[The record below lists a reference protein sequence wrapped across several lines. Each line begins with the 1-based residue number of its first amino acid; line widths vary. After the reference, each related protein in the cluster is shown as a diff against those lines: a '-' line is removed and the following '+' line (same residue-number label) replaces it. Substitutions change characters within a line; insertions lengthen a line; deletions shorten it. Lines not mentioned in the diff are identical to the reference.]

1 MKKHLVFFLVVLS
14 FSANLNAQKVKMGEF
29 TSEEIALTEVSFE
42 PDASAVVL
50 WEEGESKFLSG
61 LVETSYLFRK
71 KILKESGKSEADV
84 RIPYYVGDSRTEEV
98 SGIKAQITN
107 FENGEPSTLKLEKEN
122 FYDVD
127 LGDGWKE
134 FRISFPNAQVGSII
148 EYSYRKSDKNLI
160 FLDGWTFQNPI
171 PTLGSQYQ
179 IILVPQLQYKM
190 IGQGYKY
197 LTNTEKVEAN
207 GVYRWTLR
215 NLYSMKEEPFMK
227 NYGDYKE
234 RVEFQLSRYQRAAT
248 TAGPEWEDVI
258 GTWEKLGDEIVE
270 QYEEKGY
277 YRTNPIEKEML
288 NVDLSG
294 TTQKE
299 QAEKAYY
306 FIRDN
311 FTISNS
317 AGFWPDQ
324 TLTQFLKTKSGSVVE
339 LNLALMGIL
348 KSVGI
353 TCDPVL
359 IGSKGNGRSELVSF
373 PFLNQFDGILLVAT
387 IDGKTQILDLEDPLA
402 PFGYVEVQKHIK
414 AGLLLE
420 KEKSKLIPIE
430 IKHSSNTIF
439 FTEVSMNDSKDLV
452 MKSTWRTYFYE
463 GLDIAQKVQ
472 VLNKQ
477 NEPLEK
483 LFTNPDEMKIRSV
496 EVVDELREKNYISTK
511 FDLILEGAG
520 NEDLIMFN
528 PLKFS
533 NFSIN
538 PFTQE
543 YRIFPVDFGY
553 SFNETYNA
561 NVMIPE
567 GYELDDYPVETR
579 ITIEGNAVS
588 FFYNPQIIGNM
599 LKITAKLEVKIPI
612 IEADKYGDLKFF
624 MESVAT
630 KLSEPV
636 ILKKIESQKALGV
649 NRPFF

>member
-1 MKKHLVFFLVVLS
+1 MKKYSVFFLLVFS
-14 FSANLNAQKVKMGEF
+14 FSSSLKAQKVKMGEF

-42 PDASAVVL
+42 PDAPAVVL
-50 WEEGESKFLSG
+50 WEEGDSKFLSG

-84 RIPYYVGDSRTEEV
+84 RILYYVGDSRTEEI

-107 FENGEPSTLKLEKEN
+107 FENGEPTTLKLEKKN

-127 LGDGWKE
+127 LGNGWKE

-148 EYSYRKSDKNLI
+148 EYSYRKTDKNI
-160 FLDGWTFQNPI
+160 TFLDGWTFQNPI

-179 IILVPQLQYKM
+179 IILIPQLQYKM

-197 LTNTEKVEAN
+197 LTTTEKVEAN

-258 GTWEKLGDEIVE
+258 GTWEKLGDEIVGE
-270 QYEEKGY
+270 YQEKGY

-288 NVDLSG
+288 NIDLSG
-294 TTQKE
+294 ATQKE

-311 FTISNS
+311 FTISNLN
-317 AGFWPDQ
+317 GFWPKQ
-324 TLTQFLKTKSGSVVE
+324 TLSQLLKSKSGPPLE

-353 TCDPVL
+353 SCDPVL
-359 IGSKGNGRSELVSF
+359 IGSKGSGRSELATF
-373 PFLNQFDGILLVAT
+373 PFLNQFDGILLMAT
-387 IDGKTQILDLEDPLA
+387 IDGNTQILDLEDPLA
-402 PFGYVEVQKHIK
+402 PFGYVGVQKHIK

-420 KEKSKLIPIE
+420 KEKSRLIPIE
-430 IKHSSNTIF
+430 IKHASNTIF
-439 FTEVSMNDSKDLV
+439 FTDVSLNESKDLV
-452 MKSTWRTYFYE
+452 MKSTLRTYFYE

-472 VLNKQ
+472 VLNEQ

-483 LFTNPDEMKIRSV
+483 LFTNPDEMKISGV
-496 EVVDELREKNYISTK
+496 EVVDELRQKNFISTK

-520 NEDLIMFN
+520 NEDLLLFN

-533 NFSIN
+533 NFSKN

-553 SFNETYNA
+553 SFSETYNA
-561 NVMIPE
+561 NITIPE
-567 GYELDDYPVETR
+567 GYELDDYPVKTR
-579 ITIEGNAVS
+579 MTIEGNAVT
-588 FFYNPQIIGNM
+588 FFYNPQVIGDM

-612 IEADKYGDLKFF
+612 IEAHKYGDLKFF
-624 MESVAT
+624 MESVAS
-630 KLSEPV
+630 KLSESV
-636 ILKKIESQKALGV
+636 ILKKIERQ
-649 NRPFF
+649 

>member
-1 MKKHLVFFLVVLS
+1 MNKHVVFFLLFFS
-14 FSANLNAQKVKMGEF
+14 FSGNIQAQKVKMGEF

-42 PDASAVVL
+42 PDAPAVVH
-50 WEEGESKFLSG
+50 WEEGDSKFLSG
-61 LVETSYLFRK
+61 LIETSYLFRK

-84 RIPYYVGDSRTEEV
+84 RISYYVGESRTEEI

-107 FENGEPSTLKLEKEN
+107 FENGEPSTFKLEKEN

-127 LGDGWKE
+127 LGNGWKE
-134 FRISFPNAQVGSII
+134 VRISFPNAQVGSII
-148 EYSYRKSDKNLI
+148 EYSFRKTDKNLT

-179 IILVPQLQYKM
+179 IILIPQLQYKM
-190 IGQGYKY
+190 IGQGSKY
-197 LTNTEKVEAN
+197 LATTEKEEAN

-258 GTWEKLGDEIVE
+258 GTWEKLGDEIVGE
-270 QYEEKGY
+270 YQEKGY

-288 NVDLSG
+288 NIDLSG
-294 TTQKE
+294 ATQKE

-306 FIRDN
+306 FIREH
-311 FTISNS
+311 FTISN
-317 AGFWPDQ
+317 ANDFWPNQ
-324 TLTQFLKTKSGSVVE
+324 TLSQFLKSKSGSVVE

-353 TCDPVL
+353 ACDPVL

-373 PFLNQFDGILLVAT
+373 PFLNQFDGILLMAT
-387 IDGKTQILDLEDPLA
+387 IDGKTQMLDLEDPLA
-402 PFGYVEVQKHIK
+402 PFGYVGVQKHVK

-420 KEKSKLIPIE
+420 EEKSSLIPVE
-430 IKHSSNTIF
+430 IKHASNTIF
-439 FTEVSMNDSKDLV
+439 FTEVSLNESKDLV
-452 MKSTWRTYFYE
+452 MKSTLRTYFYE

-472 VLNKQ
+472 FLNEQ

-483 LFTNPDEMKIRSV
+483 LFTNPDELKISGV
-496 EVVDELREKNYISTK
+496 EVVDELQQKNFISTK

-520 NEDLIMFN
+520 NEDLFLFN

-533 NFSIN
+533 NFSKN

-543 YRIFPVDFGY
+543 YRVFPVDFEY
-553 SFNETYNA
+553 PFTETYNA
-561 NVMIPE
+561 NIKIPE
-567 GYELDDYPVETR
+567 GYELDDYPLETR
-579 ITIEGNAVS
+579 ITIEGNALS
-588 FFYNPQIIGNM
+588 FSYTPQIIGDM
-599 LKITAKLEVKIPI
+599 LKVTAKFEVKIPI
-612 IEADKYGDLKFF
+612 IEAQKYGDLKFF
-624 MESVAT
+624 MESVAS

-636 ILKKIESQKALGV
+636 IFKKLEIK
-649 NRPFF
+649 